1 MNLKMMK
8 SNRKINEKFINTWE
22 TLDDIKLQYV
32 DSDSNLSDENE
43 LIIKYINSLDEF
55 SKTVFYLYCEY
66 GSYRAVA
73 DETNRAKDVIGQ
85 IINEIREDIKNNKHI
100 INKEND

>member
-1 MNLKMMK
+1 MMK
-8 SNRKINEKFINTWE
+8 SNRKINENFVNTWE
-22 TLDDIKLQYV
+22 TLDNIKIQYV

-43 LIIKYINSLDEF
+43 LIIEYINSLDEF

-85 IINEIREDIKNNKHI
+85 IINEIRKDIIDKKHI
-100 INKEND
+100 TEEND

>member
-1 MNLKMMK
+1 MMK
-8 SNRKINEKFINTWE
+8 SKRKINKKFINTWE
-22 TLDDIKLQYV
+22 TLDNIKIQYV

-85 IINEIREDIKNNKHI
+85 IINGIREDIINKKHI
-100 INKEND
+100 TEQND

>member
-1 MNLKMMK
+1 MK
-8 SNRKINEKFINTWE
+8 SKRKINEKFINTWE

-43 LIIKYINSLDEF
+43 LIIEYINSLDEF

-85 IINEIREDIKNNKHI
+85 IINEIREDIINKKHI
-100 INKEND
+100 TEEND